1 MDSTSGGLCQTNFEP
16 MTTRYKEYLS
26 KRKKNLGIR
35 NALRSFKHIGER
47 AFSKS
52 SYRSEVGICFF

>member
-16 MTTRYKEYLS
+16 MTTRYKEYLL

-52 SYRSEVGICFF
+52 SYRS